1 LNTAFIL
8 LPDFILILVGWGI
21 RHYTPLRQSVW
32 ESLEQLVYWVLFP
45 CLLFNSAINAKLVWA
60 DNMVMLLL
68 LGFCM
73 CAMGALAYSAKWL
86 FNPDP
91 VNLVSGIQTTFRFN
105 TYIVLA
111 VSARLLAPSGLE
123 LMAITIACLVP
134 ISNALSVISLAH
146 RSGQGLLL
154 ELLKNP
160 FVLATLS
167 FGYGV
172 SASAMQIAKSY
183 LVFANHGRLPPRSLV
198 HQDRSSVTAGEQ
210 VMSAKTADQLLVML
224 EDVVNGQGGT
234 GRSAMVPGYRV
245 AGKTGTARVAGV
257 RGYQERRFMSSFV
270 GIAPASN
277 PRLIVAVFITEPSK
291 GGYYG
296 AQVAAPLFAK
306 VMGSAL
312 RILDVAP
319 DHVM

>member
-1 LNTAFIL
+1 
-8 LPDFILILVGWGI
+8 
-21 RHYTPLRQSVW
+21 
-32 ESLEQLVYWVLFP
+32 
-45 CLLFNSAINAKLVWA
+45 
-60 DNMVMLLL
+60 M
-68 LGFCM
+68 
-73 CAMGALAYSAKWL
+73 
-86 FNPDP
+86 
-91 VNLVSGIQTTFRFN
+91 
-105 TYIVLA
+105 
-111 VSARLLAPSGLE
+111 SAREA
-123 LMAITIACLVP
+123 
-134 ISNALSVISLAH
+134 
-146 RSGQGLLL
+146 
-154 ELLKNP
+154 NP

-183 LVFANHGRLPPRSLV
+183 LVFANHGRLPPISLV

-277 PRLIVAVFITEPSK
+277 PRLIVAVFITEPTK